1 MMGNPR
7 CHWVRDRLPL
17 SVGDDLRGLDRRL
30 VERHLI
36 GCPQCRQ
43 HQASLGQALE
53 TLRTVAATTPT
64 TPDAPS
70 LWPALARQIRES
82 RRPSPTPTFAFPFP
96 IAPVISWLRQSPW
109 PALSLGLALLA
120 AATVGLGVRHR
131 VATAEALILANARPL
146 APASPLPRTAL
157 IKTPTAV
164 PLRELP
170 APVEPQVAE
179 SSTSPRI
186 DYDSSLDRGRPMPPD
201 RGEGR
206 DTRSSSTY

>member
-17 SVGDDLRGLDRRL
+17 LVGDDLRGLDRRL

-43 HQASLGQALE
+43 QQAALGQALE
-53 TLRTVAATTPT
+53 TLRTVAAITPT
-64 TPDAPS
+64 KPDAPS

-82 RRPSPTPTFAFPFP
+82 RRPSPTPTFAFNFP
-96 IAPVISWLRQSPW
+96 IAPIISWLRQSPW

-131 VATAEALILANARPL
+131 VATAKAPILANTGPQIL
-146 APASPLPRTAL
+146 ASVPHRTTTSTTPAS
-157 IKTPTAV
+157 KSG
-164 PLRELP
+164 ELP
-170 APVEPQVAE
+170 APAEAPVAE
-179 SSTSPRI
+179 SSPSPRI
-186 DYDSSLDRGRPMPPD
+186 DYDSSLDRGRPMPD
-201 RGEGR
+201 RGEAR
-206 DTRSSSTY
+206 DTKSTPTY

>member
-43 HQASLGQALE
+43 HQAALGQALE
-53 TLRTVAATTPT
+53 TLRTVAATTST
-64 TPDAPS
+64 APDAPS

-82 RRPSPTPTFAFPFP
+82 RRPSPTPAFALPSP
-96 IAPVISWLRQSPW
+96 IVPIVSWLRQSPW
-109 PALSLGLALLA
+109 PAFSLGLALLA

-131 VATAEALILANARPL
+131 IATADALILANSRPL
-146 APASPLPRTAL
+146 APASPVPRTAL
-157 IKTPTAV
+157 AETPKTDSR
-164 PLRELP
+164 RELP
-170 APVEPQVAE
+170 APVEAPVVD
-179 SSTSPRI
+179 SSSSPRI
-186 DYDSSLDRGRPMPPD
+186 DYDSSLDRGRPMPD

-206 DTRSSSTY
+206 DTKATY

>member
-43 HQASLGQALE
+43 HQAALGQALE

-64 TPDAPS
+64 SPDAPS

-82 RRPSPTPTFAFPFP
+82 RRPSPTPAFAFPAPLAP
-96 IAPVISWLRQSPW
+96 IVSWLRQSPW
-109 PALSLGLALLA
+109 PAFSLSLALLA

-146 APASPLPRTAL
+146 ASASPRVQTAL
-157 IKTPTAV
+157 TKTPKADSR
-164 PLRELP
+164 RELP
-170 APVEPQVAE
+170 APVEPQVFE
-179 SSTSPRI
+179 SSPAPRI
-186 DYDSSLDRGRPMPPD
+186 DYNQSLDRGYPMP
-201 RGEGR
+201 EGR
-206 DTRSSSTY
+206 DTKPMPTY

>member
-64 TPDAPS
+64 APDAPS

-82 RRPSPTPTFAFPFP
+82 RRPSPTPAFAFPSSFAP
-96 IAPVISWLRQSPW
+96 IVSWLRQSPW

-131 VATAEALILANARPL
+131 VTTAEALILANARPL
-146 APASPLPRTAL
+146 APASLPGPDRADQDAGGRF
-157 IKTPTAV
+157 PPRASC
-164 PLRELP
+164 PRRAPGRREFI
-170 APVEPQVAE
+170 V
-179 SSTSPRI
+179 PRI
-186 DYDSSLDRGRPMPPD
+186 DYDSSLDRGHPMP
-201 RGEGR
+201 EGR
-206 DTRSSSTY
+206 DTRSTPTY

>member
-7 CHWVRDRLPL
+7 CNWVRDRLPL
-17 SVGDDLRGLDRRL
+17 TVGDDLRGLDRRL

-82 RRPSPTPTFAFPFP
+82 RRPSPAPTFAVPSP
-96 IAPVISWLRQSPW
+96 IALVVSWLRLNPW
-109 PALSLGLALLA
+109 PALGLGLALLA

-146 APASPLPRTAL
+146 APAQTAL
-157 IKTPTAV
+157 YKTPQGDSR
-164 PLRELP
+164 RELP
-170 APVEPQVAE
+170 TPVE
-179 SSTSPRI
+179 SSSVVENSSSPRF
-186 DYDSSLDRGRPMPPD
+186 DFDSSLDRGRPMPPD
-201 RGEGR
+201 GGDPR
-206 DTRSSSTY
+206 DTKSTY

>member
-43 HQASLGQALE
+43 HQAALGQALE

-64 TPDAPS
+64 SPDAPS

-82 RRPSPTPTFAFPFP
+82 RRPSPTPAFAFPASLAP
-96 IAPVISWLRQSPW
+96 IVSWLRQSPW
-109 PALSLGLALLA
+109 PAFSLSLALLA

-131 VATAEALILANARPL
+131 VASAEALILANARPL
-146 APASPLPRTAL
+146 ALASPRVQTAL
-157 IKTPTAV
+157 TKTPAADSR
-164 PLRELP
+164 RELP
-170 APVEPQVAE
+170 APVESQVVE
-179 SSTSPRI
+179 STPLPRI
-186 DYDSSLDRGRPMPPD
+186 DYNASLDRGYPMP
-201 RGEGR
+201 EGR
-206 DTRSSSTY
+206 DTKPMPTY

>member
-43 HQASLGQALE
+43 HQAALGQALE
-53 TLRTVAATTPT
+53 TLRMAAATTPT
-64 TPDAPS
+64 SPDAPS

-82 RRPSPTPTFAFPFP
+82 RRPSPAPAFTFPATLAP
-96 IAPVISWLRQSPW
+96 IVSWLRQRPL
-109 PALSLGLALLA
+109 PAVSVGLALLV
-120 AATVGLGVRHR
+120 AATVGFGVRHR

-146 APASPLPRTAL
+146 APAFPRVQTAL
-157 IKTPTAV
+157 TKTTAADSR
-164 PLRELP
+164 RELP
-170 APVEPQVAE
+170 APVEAQVVE
-179 SSTSPRI
+179 SAPAPRI
-186 DYDSSLDRGRPMPPD
+186 DYNSSLDRGFPMPEGRDSRPMP
-201 RGEGR
+201 
-206 DTRSSSTY
+206 TY

>member
-7 CHWVRDRLPL
+7 CYWVRDRLPL
-17 SVGDDLRGLDRRL
+17 TVGDDLRGLDRRL

-43 HQASLGQALE
+43 HQAALGQALE

-82 RRPSPTPTFAFPFP
+82 RRPSPAPTFAVPSP
-96 IAPVISWLRQSPW
+96 LALVVSWLRLNPW
-109 PALSLGLALLA
+109 PALGVGLALFA

-146 APASPLPRTAL
+146 APAQIAL
-157 IKTPTAV
+157 NKTPQADSR
-164 PLRELP
+164 RELP
-170 APVEPQVAE
+170 TPIESPVVE
-179 SSTSPRI
+179 SSSPPRF
-186 DYDSSLDRGRPMPPD
+186 DFDSSLDRGRPMPPD
-201 RGEGR
+201 GGDPR
-206 DTRSSSTY
+206 DTKSTY